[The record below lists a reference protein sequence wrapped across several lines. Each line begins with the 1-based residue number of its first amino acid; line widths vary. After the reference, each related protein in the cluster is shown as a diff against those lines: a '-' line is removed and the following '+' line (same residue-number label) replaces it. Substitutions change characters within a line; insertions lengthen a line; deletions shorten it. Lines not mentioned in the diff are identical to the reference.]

1 VKTDDLIAML
11 STNVDPVDSGQ
22 VVRIVSIAILVG
34 AAAAFGAM
42 LFTLGA
48 RTGLSDVSTLT
59 YLPLK
64 LIFTIGT
71 LVLTSIALTKLA
83 RPGGERTT
91 PVALVALPLLV
102 IMLLAAISLAAAP
115 SSHWEQMIV
124 GDQWLECLLSIPIIA
139 IVPFAVIIWA
149 LRRAAPTDL
158 VRAGALGGMAAGAV
172 SATAYAFHCVDDSL
186 PFVALWYGGTIAL
199 CTLAGATLGS
209 RLLRW

>member
-1 VKTDDLIAML
+1 MKTDDLIAML
-11 STNVDPVDSGQ
+11 STNVDPVDRGQ
-22 VVRIVSIAILVG
+22 VVRVVSIAILVG
-34 AAAAFGAM
+34 GAAALGAM

-48 RTGLSDVSTLT
+48 RTDLSEVSTLT

-64 LIFTIGT
+64 LFFTMGT

-91 PVALVALPLLV
+91 PVTLVALPLLV
-102 IMLLAAISLAAAP
+102 IMLVAAISLAATP

-139 IVPFAVIIWA
+139 IVPFAVIILA

-158 VRAGALGGMAAGAV
+158 VRTGALGGMAAGAV
-172 SATAYAFHCVDDSL
+172 SAAAYAFHCVDDSL

-199 CTLAGATLGS
+199 CTLAGATLGP

>member
-1 VKTDDLIAML
+1 MKTDDLIAML
-11 STNVDPVDSGQ
+11 STNVDPVDRGQ
-22 VVRIVSIAILVG
+22 IVRTVSVAVLVGG
-34 AAAAFGAM
+34 AAALGAM
-42 LFTLGA
+42 LFALGVRA
-48 RTGLSDVSTLT
+48 DLSEPSAVP

-64 LIFTIGT
+64 LVFTLGT
-71 LVLTSIALTKLA
+71 LVLTSMALTKLA
-83 RPGGERTT
+83 RPGGERRT
-91 PVALVALPLLV
+91 PLALVALPFVV
-102 IMLLAAISLAAAP
+102 IMLLAAISLAAEP
-115 SSHWEQMIV
+115 GSHWERKIL

-158 VRAGALGGMAAGAV
+158 VRTGALGGMAAGAV

-199 CTLAGATLGS
+199 CTLAGAKLGP